1 VHFHSKLMS
10 THDGRDKIAHFP
22 RYYTFHVK
30 TCQCTPVGL
39 KGGTHKY
46 WRHRYNERFEYSL
59 RVRTFVKKISFACC
73 KFLLGNGAC
82 L

>member
-1 VHFHSKLMS
+1 MS
-10 THDGRDKIAHFP
+10 TRNGRDKIVQ
-22 RYYTFHVK
+22 FHDTKLFMWKLV
-30 TCQCTPVGL
+30 TVAPLGL

-46 WRHRYNERFEYSL
+46 LRHRYNEHFEYSL
-59 RVRTFVKKISFACC
+59 RVRTFVKKISLACC